1 MPLSIEEA
9 IKKYSGGDDAYA
21 LKLKEHIRNAMGYSN
36 YKAKL
41 QGAVDTTIDTGDVS
55 KMDPA
60 TIARNRNAK
69 QGIVQDNINS
79 AATVVDKID
88 STAGSLAEAQAA
100 RERAAA
106 KEKQNAMG
114 FNNGVVFQPK
124 DKLDEMILAY
134 QQNPK
139 NPDGSVKSL
148 QQFEAETAEF
158 FSKDSGGIDFNDGR
172 ASIPVTKA
180 LDPQEIKNRISERVP
195 KDFIGNEDKYSLM
208 SQGYSEKQ
216 AKEFQGALRYDTM
229 SAPEKL
235 IYQVSNPEMA
245 KKLESGVISKD
256 LIQDIG
262 TTTDPKTGQTVPKY
276 SFEQL
281 KEKYP
286 NVSDSDL
293 KTMIAPVEKKSM
305 VDDIS
310 QWYTPDMK
318 SAVEDMVG
326 NEGYAKWMADDKYK
340 ELKAK
345 LNLEYGGVFT
355 DRDIDQIIYSV
366 IRPSQ

>member
-1 MPLSIEEA
+1 MALNVEEA
-9 IKKYSGGDDAYA
+9 IAKYSGGDDAYA
-21 LKLKEHIRNAMGYSN
+21 LKLKEGIRNAMGYSN
-36 YKAKL
+36 YQAKL
-41 QGAVDTTIDTGDVS
+41 KGAIEAPINSGDVS
-55 KMDPA
+55 GMDPA
-60 TIARNRNAK
+60 TIARNRASK
-69 QGIVQDNINS
+69 AGINQDNVQQNANI
-79 AATVVDKID
+79 VDTID
-88 STAGSLAEAQAA
+88 RTSGALADAQAA
-100 RERAAA
+100 RDRAAA
-106 KEKQNAMG
+106 KAKKDAMG
-114 FNNGVVFQPK
+114 IDNGVVFQPK

-148 QQFEAETAEF
+148 QQFESETNTFFGKDMFGPDANKGIAGGGTAPEF
-158 FSKDSGGIDFNDGR
+158 
-172 ASIPVTKA
+172 T
-180 LDPQEIKNRISERVP
+180 LDDVKNRIAERVP

-245 KKLESGVISKD
+245 KKLESGAISKD

-276 SFEQL
+276 SFEEL
-281 KEKYP
+281 KAKYP
-286 NVSDSDL
+286 NVQDSDL
-293 KTMIAPVEKKSM
+293 KTMIAPVEKKAM
-305 VDDIS
+305 ADDIS
-310 QWYTPDMK
+310 QWYTPEMK

-345 LNLEYGGVFT
+345 LNLEYGRVFT
-355 DRDIDQIIYSV
+355 DRDIDQIIYSI